1 MPAGSRSSPAHCR
14 GFRRMQVAGA
24 ALPFQGKRL
33 VLLFSNDL
41 IDIVLID
48 TDERNKAER
57 VDLIFAHNDVM
68 AIAAAAEA
76 EEKKSEAAVISVG
89 GYDLRGSDLEAVK
102 DGRLNAAVFCPTGGR
117 EAVQLAVRI
126 IREKELPPETVYL
139 EPVLVTAENVDEY
152 LHAEEVEG

>member
-1 MPAGSRSSPAHCR
+1 MVSHACRFAVFARSLPRLSPYAGSRGGP
-14 GFRRMQVAGA
+14 
-24 ALPFQGKRL
+24 PFQGKRL

-102 DGRLNAAVFCPTGGR
+102 DGRLNA
-117 EAVQLAVRI
+117 ESSVR
-126 IREKELPPETVYL
+126 
-139 EPVLVTAENVDEY
+139 
-152 LHAEEVEG
+152 

>member
-14 GFRRMQVAGA
+14 GVRRMQVAGA

-102 DGRLNAAVFCPTGGR
+102 DGRLNA
-117 EAVQLAVRI
+117 ESSVR
-126 IREKELPPETVYL
+126 
-139 EPVLVTAENVDEY
+139 
-152 LHAEEVEG
+152 